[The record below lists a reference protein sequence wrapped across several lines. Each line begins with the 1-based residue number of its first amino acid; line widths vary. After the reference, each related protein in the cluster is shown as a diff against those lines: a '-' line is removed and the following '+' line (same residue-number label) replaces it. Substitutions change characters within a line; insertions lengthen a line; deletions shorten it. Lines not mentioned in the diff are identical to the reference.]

1 MTKGELSMI
10 FSKPNNEEN
19 NLTIL
24 LKRANTMTKGEPE
37 DIAEAAAFL
46 ASSRARSVR
55 MNKIAKLYKCSAR
68 Y

>member
-10 FSKPNNEEN
+10 FSKSNNEEN

-46 ASSRARSVR
+46 ASSKAR
-55 MNKIAKLYKCSAR
+55 
-68 Y
+68 